1 MINLN
6 TNRSFS
12 MVCTMIVLATIACA
26 ALVQAQ
32 VYTQLY
38 NFDCVKVGCNPN
50 QPGLLAQGQD
60 GGLYSTM
67 PTQISGDGTVIGC
80 SPSGLCNAIF
90 QFTDVNSS
98 PTSGLS
104 LGFDGNFYGTAETGG
119 AGRTGTVF
127 KVSGGAMTVLH
138 TFTDGTDG
146 AYPWAPPVQAPDGN
160 IYGVTYNGSNPGKAY
175 KITPSGVF
183 SVLATLPSGTQA
195 PLVVGIDGKLY
206 GTTPYGGD
214 FNRGTVFQMTTKGI
228 VKIIHSFGA
237 DGLVPIGPVM
247 QASDGKFYGT
257 TSGGGSFNQG
267 IVYQVTTG
275 GTYKVLHNFQTAT
288 EGTGSTTGLVQ
299 GSDKFLYG
307 VIAGGGING
316 LGSLYKVNTTG
327 TTFAVLHSFDKLT
340 GGTPFSTPTLHT
352 NGTIY
357 GVTHT
362 GGSENSTYGVLYS
375 FDAGLKP
382 FASLVV
388 LSSGKVGDAVGI
400 LGQGFTSVTGVQFG
414 SGPGTF
420 TVVNDTYMIAS
431 PTTGA
436 TTGPVTVLEPGG
448 NLVTPQTYK
457 VIPAIL
463 SFSPASGAVGT
474 QVQITGTSFDQA
486 SAVSFGGGAKAAF
499 TVNSDTQITATVPTG
514 AKTGT
519 ISVTTKGGKA
529 TSKTKFTVN

>member
-1 MINLN
+1 MKNFNLA
-6 TNRSFS
+6 RYFGIVALAAFS
-12 MVCTMIVLATIACA
+12 MSVHGQT
-26 ALVQAQ
+26 
-32 VYTQLY
+32 YTELY

-80 SPSGLCNAIF
+80 SLAGLCNTIF
-90 QFTDVNSS
+90 QFTDVTSS

-104 LGFDGNFYGTAETGG
+104 LGFDGNYYGTAETGG

-175 KITPSGVF
+175 KITSSDVF
-183 SVLATLPSGTQA
+183 SVLATLPSETQA
-195 PLVVGIDGKLY
+195 PLIVGIDGKLY

-247 QASDGKFYGT
+247 QASDGKLYGT
-257 TSGGGSFNQG
+257 TSGGGSFGQG

-275 GTYKVLHNFQTAT
+275 GTYKVLHSFQTAT

-307 VIAGGGING
+307 VIAGGGVNA

-362 GGSENSTYGVLYS
+362 GGSQNSPYGALYS

-388 LSSGKVGDAVGI
+388 IWSGKAGTLVGI
-400 LGQGFTSVTGVQFG
+400 LGQGFSSATGVKFG
-414 SGPGTF
+414 SGAGTF
-420 TVVNDTYMIAS
+420 TVVSDTYMIA
-431 PTTGA
+431 TAAAGA

-448 NLVTPQTYK
+448 NLVTPQTFK
-457 VIPAIL
+457 VIPTI
-463 SFSPASGAVGT
+463 SGFSPAGGPVGT
-474 QVQITGTSFDQA
+474 SVTISGMSLTQTTS
-486 SAVSFGGGAKAAF
+486 VTFGGVKATSF
-499 TVNSDTQITATVPTG
+499 TVNSNIQVTAIVPTG
-514 AKTGT
+514 ARTGK
-519 ISVTTKGGKA
+519 IGITTKGGTV
-529 TSKTKFTVN
+529 TSSGKFTVQ